1 MALPG
6 REVDLPT
13 LARHLV
19 EHGPHKTL
27 STERRVRVLINGAC
41 IADSLG
47 TTGALFVWEHP
58 HYPQL
63 YFPRDALVKNVSGYN
78 IIYEDHQDVK
88 SAQDKVIAKTLK
100 VKVQRNS
107 DNDMKEIKDGFMVF
121 DDKLDGKASALSGM
135 LKINFS
141 AGDQWLEEDTPMF
154 VHPKDPFKRLDI
166 LQSSRSV
173 RVAVD
178 GKTIAESQTCMQL
191 YETGLPVRYYM
202 PLTSIDTS
210 LLRPSD
216 TITAC
221 PYKGEASYYN
231 VVVGDRTH
239 KDIIWYYNHPIVECA
254 AITGLCCFYNEK
266 VDMWVQNGDEWKK
279 LEKANSIFS

>member
-1 MALPG
+1 MAVPG

-27 STERRVRVLINGAC
+27 PTERRVRVLINGAC

-58 HYPQL
+58 YYPQL
-63 YFPRDALVKNVSGYN
+63 YFSKDALVKDVSGYD
-78 IIYEDHQDVK
+78 ITYEDHQDVK
-88 SAQDKVIAKTLK
+88 NAQDKIIAKTLK

-107 DNDMKEIKDGFMVF
+107 DNDMKEIKDGFVVF
-121 DDKLDGKASALSGM
+121 NENLDGKASALSGM
-135 LKINFS
+135 LKIHFS
-141 AGDQWLEEDTPMF
+141 AVDQWLEEDTPMF

-166 LQSSRSV
+166 LQSTRGV
-173 RVAVD
+173 RVVVD
-178 GKTIAESQTCMQL
+178 GKTIAETKTCMQL

-202 PLTSIDTS
+202 PLTAIDTS
-210 LLRPSD
+210 ILRPSD
-216 TITAC
+216 TVTAC

-231 VVVGDRTH
+231 VVIGDKLH

-254 AITGLCCFYNEK
+254 AITSLCCFYNEK
-266 VDMWVQNGDEWKK
+266 VDMWIQNGIDWEK
-279 LEKANSIFS
+279 LEKANTIFS